1 MCCKVAMVWTL
12 SIQGDIPFAQ
22 NNTTINGTWQLLAYL
37 SGPCWSA
44 SQLYR
49 LSPIDCNRT
58 GYYFPWSSN
67 DRVNPCSVRHW
78 GFSRVPAIYPDPTTF
93 PPDVWSPLVFV
104 QACASYIIISMHLY
118 LSLYQIFYTMPPY
131 LSVNWCAG
139 RWPPA
144 FSWQQLIA
152 GSHFCCRFSG
162 TVCFAHDPFPSLQTT
177 DGFCALFSSP

>member
-49 LSPIDCNRT
+49 HSPTDCNRT
-58 GYYFPWSSN
+58 HHYFPWSSN
-67 DRVNPCSVRHW
+67 DSANPCLVQQRGLLLLGACNTPRFSVFQNFHPDIW
-78 GFSRVPAIYPDPTTF
+78 SSFIYLYVHPSTF
-93 PPDVWSPLVFV
+93 
-104 QACASYIIISMHLY
+104 IHLSINY
-118 LSLYQIFYTMPPY
+118 FYTIPTC

-139 RWPPA
+139 RWQ
-144 FSWQQLIA
+144 SVL
-152 GSHFCCRFSG
+152 SG
-162 TVCFAHDPFPSLQTT
+162 
-177 DGFCALFSSP
+177 